1 MSWVRLG
8 FIFFS
13 IVSFQLEIPIG
24 QKLIFLLKAVTTVV
38 GEVALEHPP
47 TNRTTHQGRHG
58 YALITVA
65 AGGRGCW

>member
-24 QKLIFLLKAVTTVV
+24 QKLIFSLKAVTTVV

-47 TNRTTHQGRHG
+47 PTEQLR
-58 YALITVA
+58 A
-65 AGGRGCW
+65 AMAMH